1 MSVFTVIAI
10 LLALLAG
17 LVVAWPLLRP
27 GSSAPSAP
35 VAAMLTVLAVI
46 AGSALLYSR
55 LGSPS
60 SAHTQSASDSN
71 RTIAAMARHLESEPQ
86 DRAGWLALGS
96 AYGEIGQF
104 PLAIR
109 ANERANRLADNKDP
123 EALLGIGEAM
133 LLSGDATLGAQAPQ
147 YVERALQIEPQSPK
161 ALFYGAVIAYHQ
173 DQLQLAHDRFS
184 ALLALSPPENVRV
197 AVQKEIDDIDSKMH
211 PQIDEAT
218 AIHLHVT
225 LAASLAAKLPANA
238 SLFVFVPSPTGGP
251 PLAVKRNAA
260 TLPQDVALSAA
271 DSMIAGRG
279 IQAGQKVSVIA
290 RISASG
296 SPLPTSGDLFGQI
309 NYVVGKSGARALQI
323 DKLNP

>member
-1 MSVFTVIAI
+1 MSAFTVVAI

-17 LVVAWPLLRP
+17 LIVAWPLLRP
-27 GSSAPSAP
+27 ASSGPAAP
-35 VAAMLTVLAVI
+35 VAAVLTVLAVI

-60 SAHTQSASDSN
+60 SAHTQTTDSH
-71 RTIAAMARHLESEPQ
+71 RTIAALARHLESQPQ

-147 YVERALQIEPQSPK
+147 YVERALQIDPQSPK
-161 ALFYGAVIAYHQ
+161 ALFYGAVIAYRQ

-184 ALLALSPPENVRV
+184 ALLALSPPENVRA
-197 AVQKEIDDIDSKMH
+197 AVQKEIDDIDSKMN
-211 PQIDEAT
+211 PKIDEAT

-225 LAASLAAKLPANA
+225 LAASLTSKLPAHA

-251 PLAVKRNAA
+251 PLAVKRNEA

-309 NYVVGKSGARALQI
+309 DYVVGRSGARSLQI
-323 DKLNP
+323 DKLSP

>member
-1 MSVFTVIAI
+1 MA
-10 LLALLAG
+10 
-17 LVVAWPLLRP
+17 VAWPLLRP
-27 GSSAPSAP
+27 AAAAPSAP
-35 VAAMLTVLAVI
+35 VAAMITVLAVI

-60 SAHTQSASDSN
+60 SARAASGADSN
-71 RTIAAMARHLESEPQ
+71 RTIAALARHLESEPQ
-86 DRAGWLALGS
+86 DRAGWLALGG
-96 AYGEIGQF
+96 AYEEIGQF

-109 ANERANRLADNKDP
+109 AYERANRLASNQDP

-133 LLSGDATLGAQAPQ
+133 LVSGDATLGAQAPQ
-147 YVERALQIEPQSPK
+147 YVERALQLEPQSPK

-173 DQLQLAHDRFS
+173 DQLEIARARFT
-184 ALLALSPPENVRV
+184 ALLALSPPDNVRV

-211 PQIDEAT
+211 PKIDEAT

-225 LAASLAAKLPANA
+225 VSASLAAKLPANA

-271 DSMIAGRG
+271 DSMIAGRA
-279 IQAGQKVSVIA
+279 IQTGQKVSVIA

-309 NYVVGKSGARALQI
+309 DYVVGKSGARSLQI